1 MIDSLYVRDS
11 ILHMP
16 FLLFFSLHVFYHF
29 FCVCVQK
36 SFFNCQVWRDM
47 SLYIKLNKQMATVNI
62 YTTTFENVNSK
73 PMQQL

>member
-29 FCVCVQK
+29 FFVCVQK

-47 SLYIKLNKQMATVNI
+47 SLYIKLNKQMAAVNI

>member
-16 FLLFFSLHVFYHF
+16 FLLFSPYMSAITF
-29 FCVCVQK
+29 FVQK

-62 YTTTFENVNSK
+62 YTTQTFENVCNIYIYIY
-73 PMQQL
+73 